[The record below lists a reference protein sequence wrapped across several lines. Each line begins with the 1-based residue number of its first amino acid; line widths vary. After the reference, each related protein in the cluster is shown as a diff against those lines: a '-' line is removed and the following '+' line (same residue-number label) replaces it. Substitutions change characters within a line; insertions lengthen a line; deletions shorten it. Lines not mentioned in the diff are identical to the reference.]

1 MVRFTRHDIEEIYRS
16 HPLRKDTILQRVL
29 QQKGTLAGLSEQD
42 LAEDPWTEISDQN
55 HIGGL
60 GFTRELGV
68 QAGLESSSRVLDL
81 GCGLG
86 GSARCLAWLF
96 GCHVLG
102 LDISAERI
110 AQARELTEL
119 LGLQSRVTF
128 ECADLMTASLHSTH
142 FDVLWG
148 QSAWVHLEDKLGFLR
163 RWAPALDRKGCVAF
177 EDVFLIRLPATNAE
191 ENLVAELENH
201 WKSYLVGLDGPAGWS
216 RILADCGF
224 AASLSQDCS
233 EQLRDH
239 FLKLQLGASRAEALP
254 VSQLEQES
262 WRLALEA
269 VDAGLIGYFRIVAA
283 RRSAGQSQ

>member
-1 MVRFTRHDIEEIYRS
+1 MARFTRDEIEEIYHS

-60 GFTRELGV
+60 AFTRELAER
-68 QAGLESSSRVLDL
+68 AGLGSASRVLDL

-110 AQARELTEL
+110 VQARELTEL
-119 LGLQSRVTF
+119 LGLQNLVTF
-128 ECADLMTASLHSTH
+128 ECVDLMTADLPSNR

-148 QSAWVHLEDKLGFLR
+148 QSAWVHIADKLGFLR
-163 RWAPALDRKGCVAF
+163 KWGPALDPKGCLAF
-177 EDVFLIRLPATNAE
+177 EDVFLMRLSAGKLE
-191 ENLVAELENH
+191 EKLVAELENH
-201 WKSYLVGLDGPAGWS
+201 WKSHLVGLDGPAGWN

-224 AASLSQDCS
+224 ATTFSQDCS
-233 EQLRDH
+233 EHLRSH

-254 VSQLEQES
+254 VNQLEQES

-283 RRSAGQSQ
+283 RR